1 MTAAAIVHPAGIATP
16 LLSGGYA
23 IDIGATF
30 PLIVPD
36 RDAAWRELR
45 ARLAARTPAKT

>member
-1 MTAAAIVHPAGIATP
+1 MSATVIRHPAGTATP

-23 IDIGATF
+23 IDVGAAF
-30 PLIVPD
+30 PLIVPN

-45 ARLAARTPAKT
+45 ARLAPRAATKT